1 MKLADL
7 TPVERRVWRAFPRG
21 EEVDLRCGGDAG
33 EDGDDHGGPEGDD
46 PASGG
51 TWGPERTVRAEVL
64 RRLLLGEAP
73 EQTEVAALRLIGARI
88 SGELNLQYGVVPHPI
103 RLMGCHFDR
112 APNLYG
118 ARTRQL
124 NLTGSWLPA
133 LTAATI
139 RVDGVL
145 RLTDARIPGTVRL
158 GGARI
163 SGAFF
168 LDRARLGGDDHRAME
183 LNQASV
189 GDDVWGPGL
198 VARGELRMDGARID
212 GALNLDGAHLSNPG
226 RVALFG
232 PGLTVGAGLRGK
244 ALHAE
249 GMIHLMGARITAAVF
264 LREARL
270 AGGGWGNDRYRDR
283 GEPAIAL
290 QLSHCQARELL
301 LRDAEP
307 ITSGVYLRHAN
318 FGVIYAVPEVWPPQ
332 VELDGLTYSALEPRL
347 PAERRLELL
356 RRDRQGFVPYA
367 YEQLAASYRRIGDDG
382 AARTVLLAKQRRR
395 RAGLAWHARLWG
407 LAQDA
412 TVGYGYRPL
421 RAAAWLIALLVI
433 GSVAYGLQQPPPIEP
448 VAAPAFNPVV
458 YTLDLML
465 PIIDFHQESAF
476 NPAGWAQWLS
486 YGLIA
491 TGWLLAT
498 TIATGLTR
506 AINRQ

>member
-1 MKLADL
+1 MKFADL
-7 TPVERRVWRAFPRG
+7 TPAERRVWRAFPRG
-21 EEVDLRCGGDAG
+21 EEVDLRPA
-33 EDGDDHGGPEGDD
+33 DGRDDDD
-46 PASGG
+46 PETGDQ
-51 TWGPERTVRAEVL
+51 WGPERTVRAEVL
-64 RRLLLGEAP
+64 RQLLLRPVP
-73 EQTEVAALRLIGARI
+73 ERAEVAEVAALRLVGARI
-88 SGELNLQYGVVPHPI
+88 SGVLDLQYGVVPHPV

-112 APNLYG
+112 TPNLYG

-124 NLTGSWLPA
+124 NLSGSRLPA

-145 RLTDARIPGTVRL
+145 RLTDARIAGTVRL
-158 GGARI
+158 GGARV

-168 LDRARLGGDDHRAME
+168 LDRAHLGGTGDRAME

-198 VARGELRMDGARID
+198 VAHGELRMDGARVD
-212 GALNLDGAHLSNPG
+212 GALNLDDAYLCNPG
-226 RVALFG
+226 RIALYG
-232 PGLTVGAGLRGK
+232 PGLTIGAGLRGK
-244 ALHAE
+244 ALRAE
-249 GMIHLMGARITAAVF
+249 GMVHLMGARITAAVF
-264 LREARL
+264 LNDAKL
-270 AGGGWGNDRYRDR
+270 ASGGWSRDGARDR
-283 GEPAIAL
+283 GEPDIAL

-301 LRDAEP
+301 LVGADP
-307 ITSGVYLRHAN
+307 ITSDVYLRHAN
-318 FGVIYAVPEVWPPQ
+318 FGVIAADPEVWPPR

-347 PAERRLELL
+347 AAEQRLELL

-395 RAGLAWHARLWG
+395 RAALAWYVRAWG

-412 TVGYGYRPL
+412 IVGYGYRPL

-433 GSVAYGLQQPPPIEP
+433 GSVAYEAHHPRPIEP
-448 VAAPAFNPVV
+448 SAAPAFNPVV
-458 YTLDLML
+458 YTVDLLL

-476 NPAGWAQWLS
+476 TPTGWSQWLS

-491 TGWLLAT
+491 AGWLLAT

>member
-1 MKLADL
+1 
-7 TPVERRVWRAFPRG
+7 
-21 EEVDLRCGGDAG
+21 
-33 EDGDDHGGPEGDD
+33 
-46 PASGG
+46 
-51 TWGPERTVRAEVL
+51 
-64 RRLLLGEAP
+64 
-73 EQTEVAALRLIGARI
+73 
-88 SGELNLQYGVVPHPI
+88 
-103 RLMGCHFDR
+103 MGCHFDHP
-112 APNLYG
+112 PNLYG

-124 NLTGSWLPA
+124 NLSASWLPA
-133 LTAATI
+133 LTAATV

-168 LDRARLGGDDHRAME
+168 LDRAHLGGDGGRAME
-183 LNQASV
+183 LNQAGV
-189 GDDVWGPGL
+189 GDDVWAPGL
-198 VARGELRMDGARID
+198 VAHGEVRMDGARID
-212 GALNLDGAHLSNPG
+212 GALNLDDAYLSNPG
-226 RVALFG
+226 RIALFG
-232 PGLTVGAGLRGK
+232 PGLTIGAGLRGK
-244 ALHAE
+244 AMHAE
-249 GMIHLMGARITAAVF
+249 GMVHLMGARITAAVF
-264 LREARL
+264 LLDAHL
-270 AGGGWGNDRYRDR
+270 AGGGWSRDRDRDR
-283 GEPAIAL
+283 GEPGIAL

-301 LRDAEP
+301 LRGAEP
-307 ITSGVYLRHAN
+307 ITGDVYLRHAH
-318 FGVIYAVPEVWPPQ
+318 FGVIYAAPQVWPPK
-332 VELDGLTYSALEPRL
+332 VELDGLSYSALEPRL

-395 RAGLAWHARLWG
+395 RAGLAWHTRLWG

-421 RAAAWLIALLVI
+421 RAAAWLIALLII
-433 GSVAYGLQQPPPIEP
+433 GSVAYELHQPRPIEP

-458 YTLDLML
+458 YTMDLLL
-465 PIIDFHQESAF
+465 PIIDFHQENAF
-476 NPAGWAQWLS
+476 NPAGWSQWLS

-491 TGWLLAT
+491 AGWLLAT